1 MGAKRLP
8 FRRSDGELHVS
19 VGHPL
24 VDEYLQFLTA
34 RARPNTRLAVA
45 FDLKVFFS
53 VVDKTPVRVTSAVVR
68 SSCRSPERHSVC
80 AFGAHQTTAWNGKAV
95 DGTADVDHDEEM
107 SEPVRRLGP
116 ESGD

>member
-1 MGAKRLP
+1 MRWEP
-8 FRRSDGELHVS
+8 RVSRSVAPEDELQVS

-53 VVDKTPVRVTSAVVR
+53 VVDKPATPPLRRPGSISTWPTTGWRPSTAERPPVTE
-68 SSCRSPERHSVC
+68 C
-80 AFGAHQTTAWNGKAV
+80 K
-95 DGTADVDHDEEM
+95 
-107 SEPVRRLGP
+107 
-116 ESGD
+116 